1 MPPRPATTDDYP
13 DFARLFPE
21 LATGDPVPAPQIWE
35 NEIAP
40 NTVVLEAGDSI
51 AGYVYVQI
59 LDGLGYIR
67 HVIVD
72 PAHRGRGFGRVLM
85 QQAAQR
91 IREAGIERWCLNVK
105 PDNIPAVQLYTRVGM
120 TRKHA
125 SVSMR
130 MGWAI
135 IERLPPPD
143 EALVTTPL
151 PTDDDAE
158 IERALA
164 LPPGLLTQQHGRD
177 DVHLLLCRQ
186 GTAPMGMAAFAPQ
199 FPGAYPFRANSAAVA
214 RALLTAMQPLAN
226 PAHDYVQLVF
236 ENQPQVATAF
246 DAAGATRFLEFVHF
260 AGDVP
265 AQ

>member
-1 MPPRPATTDDYP
+1 MPLRPATADDYP
-13 DFARLFPE
+13 AFARLFPE
-21 LATGDPVPAPQIWE
+21 LATGDPIPAPRIWE

-40 NTVVLEAGDSI
+40 HTVLMEADDSI
-51 AGYVYVQI
+51 AGYIYFQI

-85 QQAAQR
+85 QAAADR
-91 IREAGIERWCLNVK
+91 IRAAGIERWCLNVK
-105 PDNIPAVQLYTRVGM
+105 PDNIPAVQLYTRMGM
-120 TRKHA
+120 TQQHA

-135 IERLPPPD
+135 IDRLPRPD
-143 EALVTTPL
+143 EELATTPL
-151 PTDDDAE
+151 PKDNDTE

-164 LPPGLLTQQHGRD
+164 LPPGLLAKQHGRD
-177 DVHLLLCRQ
+177 DVHLLLCRR
-186 GTAPMGMAAFAPQ
+186 GTTPIGIAVFAPE
-199 FPGAYPFRANSAAVA
+199 FPGAYPFRASSAAVA
-214 RALLTAMQPLAN
+214 RALLTAMQPLAS

-236 ENQPQVATAF
+236 ENQPEVAAVF

-265 AQ
+265 TP